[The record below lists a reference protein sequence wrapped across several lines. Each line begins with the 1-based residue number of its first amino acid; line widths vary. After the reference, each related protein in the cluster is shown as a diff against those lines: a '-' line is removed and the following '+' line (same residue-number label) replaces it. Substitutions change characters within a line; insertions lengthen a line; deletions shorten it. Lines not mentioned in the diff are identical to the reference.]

1 MQLLIRFMNRFFK
14 YSFIIG
20 CSILMTACNTSQE
33 KQKAPLSFTE
43 KYAEALQQ
51 QINLDSLEKVNL
63 LPEAQKN
70 LANWPA
76 FLTLQ
81 NEVKRLD
88 EAKLQEVANN
98 CNNLLNS
105 IQEVEKTLPEV
116 FQEKAIQARI
126 RVLKTKTAMLRQ
138 NLSTPSTKPQTIESL
153 AKEIYAAFQNLKI
166 QLNEVF
172 LKNLED
178 IEKELERAI
187 QPDSLPAKDSLRST
201 TEPLKPTS

>member
-1 MQLLIRFMNRFFK
+1 MQLLIYFMKRLFNN
-14 YSFIIG
+14 SFVLI
-20 CSILMTACNTSQE
+20 CLLILAACNTSEE
-33 KQKAPLSFTE
+33 KQKAPVSFTE
-43 KYAEALQQ
+43 KYAEALQKE
-51 QINLDSLEKVNL
+51 INLDSLEKVNL
-63 LPEAQKN
+63 LPEAQQN
-70 LANWPA
+70 LSKWPA

-187 QPDSLPAKDSLRST
+187 QPDSLLAKDSLRST
-201 TEPLKPTS
+201 VETLKPKS